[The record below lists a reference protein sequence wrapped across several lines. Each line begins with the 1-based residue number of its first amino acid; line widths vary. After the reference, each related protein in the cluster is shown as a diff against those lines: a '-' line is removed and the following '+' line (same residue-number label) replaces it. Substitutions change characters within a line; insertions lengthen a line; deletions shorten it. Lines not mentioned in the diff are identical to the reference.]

1 MYEVSITSE
10 PTGEPVTLTE
20 LKAHLRVD
28 SSLDDTELGD
38 KLSEARKSIEQMTN
52 RAFFTQTRT
61 LSFSH
66 FDYRTDRIY
75 LPGAPVA
82 SISNVAYVDL
92 NGTNQVWD
100 STEYNLVA
108 GEPSYL
114 QLAYNENWPDHRGT
128 RDRIIITYVCGKDD
142 VADIDVRVKA
152 ACKLHVELNY
162 DREELRD
169 KGADRIQVALD
180 SLVNQLRIGDEFQC
194 YA

>member
-1 MYEVSITSE
+1 
-10 PTGEPVTLTE
+10 
-20 LKAHLRVD
+20 
-28 SSLDDTELGD
+28 
-38 KLSEARKSIEQMTN
+38 
-52 RAFFTQTRT
+52 
-61 LSFSH
+61 
-66 FDYRTDRIY
+66 

>member
-10 PTGEPVTLTE
+10 PTSEPVTLTE
-20 LKAHLRVD
+20 LKSHLRVD

-82 SISNVAYVDL
+82 SISSVTYIDL
-92 NGTNQVWD
+92 NGSQQTW
-100 STEYNLVA
+100 SSSEYTLVA

-142 VADIDVRVKA
+142 VADIDVRVSA

-180 SLVNQLRIGDEFQC
+180 SLVNQLRIGDEFQY